1 MLQQGLEKA
10 LYLLHVLQTVA
21 AQNGAVQGTP
31 VERNDSKAATAEAEM
46 SQSAGDVGDWLGVDS
61 GGPAPVQV
69 TLVLG
74 MPSPGLLPLSVLAA
88 CQECCDATPYRRYL
102 VLCIMHLRSVKPH
115 SQAYAEI
122 LILRCPLV

>member
-1 MLQQGLEKA
+1 MLQA
-10 LYLLHVLQTVA
+10 VA
-21 AQNGAVQGTP
+21 TQNGAVQANG

-74 MPSPGLLPLSVLAA
+74 MPYPGFLSVPLLAI
-88 CQECCDATPYRRYL
+88 CQEHRNATQN
-102 VLCIMHLRSVKPH
+102 MSM
-115 SQAYAEI
+115 
-122 LILRCPLV
+122 

>member
-74 MPSPGLLPLSVLAA
+74 TPSPGVLLVACSGLLLLS
-88 CQECCDATPYRRYL
+88 
-102 VLCIMHLRSVKPH
+102 
-115 SQAYAEI
+115 
-122 LILRCPLV
+122 